1 MPWREAT
8 FCMISI
14 VSWFWSAAMLPV
26 VNTGR
31 KLVLRRGATSLCS
44 VLA

>member
-1 MPWREAT
+1 MPWRAAT

-26 VNTGR
+26 VNTGASSCCA
-31 KLVLRRGATSLCS
+31 GATSLCS